1 MVALQQD
8 VSEDAAQEDLQ
19 LWQAALALNAATLI
33 WGSQHAL
40 IKDAVDFVSPASL
53 NAARFSIAAL
63 VSLPALL
70 SPSPAAAGEEA
81 DSTARTWRAGA
92 ELGCYTFLGF
102 ALQAIGLEF
111 TTASRSAFLLYLN
124 VKLVPLLALVL
135 YGRKST
141 ARAWTSAA
149 LAFAGT
155 ALLSS
160 DGSPPNVGDAWS
172 LAAAAASAGFIL
184 RLEAL
189 AVRTVRL
196 EPRPN

>member
-33 WGSQHAL
+33 WGLQHAL
-40 IKDAVDFVSPASL
+40 IKDAVDSVSPASL

-63 VSLPALL
+63 ISLPALL

-92 ELGCYTFLGF
+92 ELGYYNFLGF

-111 TTASRSAFLLYLN
+111 TTVVYHRC
-124 VKLVPLLALVL
+124 
-135 YGRKST
+135 G
-141 ARAWTSAA
+141 
-149 LAFAGT
+149 
-155 ALLSS
+155 LSS
-160 DGSPPNVGDAWS
+160 VAVLPIFS
-172 LAAAAASAGFIL
+172 LVVDV
-184 RLEAL
+184 L
-189 AVRTVRL
+189 AVTLAQAGLLKLAMMKLPCPATTCFDRQ
-196 EPRPN
+196 N